1 MLTAVARAI
10 AVPSPLTVEQVSE
23 AGAFRGLR
31 QEWDELLEAGES
43 ACVFL
48 TWEWLHTW
56 WKHLAGNRSL
66 TILTVRRGSELVA
79 IAPFCRRPRSLSSA
93 RPFSALEFLGSGFA
107 GSDYLDVIVRT
118 GCDVEA
124 CQALTA
130 WLAGRGRPLKLTNIR
145 QGECAVGGVLAGLRE
160 MGWTVAEIKTNM
172 CPFIPL
178 SGTTWDDYL
187 ASLGA
192 EHRYN
197 FNRKWRRLN
206 RDYEVSFEQV
216 RTPEACREAID
227 LLIAQHNARWGSRGG
242 SDAFHTAGLI
252 AFHREFTQVA
262 LTGGWLRLYVLRLN
276 EKPAAC
282 LYGLLYRGTFYFY
295 QSSFDE
301 AYRQASVGLIAM
313 GLAIRSAIGEGAEEF
328 DLLHGAETYKSHWS
342 RHSRDLARLESF
354 PPGGFGEFCRLSLE
368 LGRASRTLARR
379 IRSLGPSV

>member
-1 MLTAVARAI
+1 MLTAPARVA
-10 AVPSPLTVEQVSE
+10 AVPSLLTVERVGE
-23 AGAFRGLR
+23 ADAFCGMR
-31 QEWDELLEAGES
+31 QEWDELLQASQS

-48 TWEWLHTW
+48 TWEWLYTW
-56 WKHLAGNRSL
+56 WKYLAGSRSL

-79 IAPFCRRPRSLSSA
+79 IVPLCQRPGSWSRA
-93 RPFSALEFLGSGFA
+93 RPFSVLEFLGSGFV
-107 GSDYLDVIVRT
+107 GSDYLDVIV
-118 GCDVEA
+118 GKGGEAEA
-124 CQALTA
+124 CQALTS
-130 WLAGRGRPLKLTNIR
+130 WLAGRRRPLRLTNLK
-145 QGECAVGGVLAGLRE
+145 QGESVAAAVVAGLRE
-160 MGWTVAEIKTNM
+160 KGWTVAEIKTNI

-178 SGTTWDDYL
+178 ARTTWDGYL

-206 RDYEVSFEQV
+206 RDYEVRFEQA

-227 LLIAQHNARWGSRGG
+227 LLIAQHNARWSARGG

-262 LTGGWLRLYVLRLN
+262 LTRGWLRLYVLRLN

-301 AYRQASVGLIAM
+301 AYLQASVGLIAM
-313 GLAIRSAIGEGAEEF
+313 GLAIRNAIGEGAAEF
-328 DLLHGAETYKSHWS
+328 DLLHGGETYKSHWS
-342 RHSRDLARLESF
+342 RHSRELARLESF
-354 PPGGFGEFCRLSLE
+354 PPGGFGEFCRLSVE
-368 LGRASRTLARR
+368 LGRASRALARR
-379 IRSLGPSV
+379 MKSLGPSA

>member
-1 MLTAVARAI
+1 MLTAVARAV
-10 AVPSPLTVEQVSE
+10 AVPSLLTVEQVGE
-23 AGAFRGLR
+23 ADAFLELR
-31 QEWDELLEAGES
+31 QEWGELLEASEP

-48 TWEWLHTW
+48 TWEWLYTW

-66 TILTVRRGSELVA
+66 TILTVRRGSELAA
-79 IAPFCRRPRSLSSA
+79 IAPFCRQPGRFSSA
-93 RPFSALEFLGSGFA
+93 RPFSILEFLGSGFA
-107 GSDYLDVIVRT
+107 GSDYLDVIVRR
-118 GCDVEA
+118 GEDAEA
-124 CQALTA
+124 CQALTS
-130 WLAGRGRPLKLTNIR
+130 WLAARGRALKLTNLK
-145 QGECAVGGVLAGLRE
+145 QGENVVTGVLAGLRE
-160 MGWTVAEIKTNM
+160 KGWAVAEIKTNI

-178 SGTTWDDYL
+178 ARTTWDGYL

-206 RDYEVSFEQV
+206 RDYEVRFEQA

-227 LLIAQHNARWGSRGG
+227 LLIAQHNARWSARGG
-242 SDAFHTAGLI
+242 SDAFHTAALI
-252 AFHREFTQVA
+252 AFHREFIQVA
-262 LTGGWLRLYVLRLN
+262 LTSGWLRLYVLRLN

-301 AYRQASVGLIAM
+301 AYLQASVGLIAM

-328 DLLHGAETYKSHWS
+328 DLLHGDETYKSHWS

-354 PPGGFGEFCRLSLE
+354 PPGGFGEFCRLSVE
-368 LGRASRTLARR
+368 LGRASRALARR
-379 IRSLGPSV
+379 MKLRGRSV

>member
-1 MLTAVARAI
+1 MLTAGAKAV
-10 AVPSPLTVEQVSE
+10 AVPSPLSAERVSE
-23 AGAFRGLR
+23 ADAFVGLR
-31 QEWDELLEAGES
+31 QEWDELLEASKS

-48 TWEWLHTW
+48 TWEWLYTW

-79 IAPFCRRPRSLSSA
+79 IAPFCQRPGSVSSA
-93 RPFSALEFLGSGFA
+93 RPFSVLEFLGSDFV
-107 GSDYLDVIVRT
+107 GSDYLDVIVRK
-118 GCDVEA
+118 GGDAEA
-124 CQALTA
+124 CQALTS
-130 WLAGRGRPLKLTNIR
+130 WLAGRRNSLKLTNLR
-145 QGECAVGGVLAGLRE
+145 QGKSVVAGVLAGLRE
-160 MGWTVAEIKTNM
+160 KGWNVAEIKTNM

-178 SGTTWDDYL
+178 AGTTWDGYL

-206 RDYEVSFEQV
+206 RDYEVRFEQA

-227 LLIAQHNARWGSRGG
+227 LLIAQHNARWSARGG
-242 SDAFHTAGLI
+242 SDAFHTAGLV
-252 AFHREFTQVA
+252 AFHRELTQVA
-262 LTGGWLRLYVLRLN
+262 LERGWLRLYVLRLN

-282 LYGLLYRGTFYFY
+282 LYGLMYRGTFYFY

-301 AYRQASVGLIAM
+301 AYRQASAGLIAM

-328 DLLHGAETYKSHWS
+328 DLLHGGETYKSHWT

-354 PPGGFGEFCRLSLE
+354 PPGAFGEFCRLSVE
-368 LGRASRTLARR
+368 LVRASRALARR
-379 IRSLGPSV
+379 MKSLGSTL